1 LTFKITKYEEATLK
15 LENQNTTINI
25 LQKEVQKLKEE
36 AKQETTLLINSR
48 IRQLTTEE
56 EKNVDISFQN
66 EYNVFLKIKGV
77 EELDKKL
84 KEIITLNQKYAI
96 ENGKLKIQFE
106 DILYKY
112 KSLIDDKKEKIKKN
126 L

>member
-1 LTFKITKYEEATLK
+1 MEKILEEKNIEEIKNIDYFKNVKDQINTLTFKITKYEEATLK
-15 LENQNTTINI
+15 LENQNTTINV
-25 LQKEVQKLKEE
+25 LQMEIQKLKEE

-77 EELDKKL
+77 EELDKKIKRNNNL
-84 KEIITLNQKYAI
+84 KP
-96 ENGKLKIQFE
+96 
-106 DILYKY
+106 
-112 KSLIDDKKEKIKKN
+112 KN
-126 L
+126 ML